1 MRRLTFYF
9 QTISVSSQMRCLSGL
24 QAINKE
30 LFIIVH
36 KSVQKLVTICSIR
49 VSMNVVA
56 ARPVLLV
63 ALQPRKPISRRFCN
77 PHTYKTARRIQHIMY
92 ISTSLLYLFFFY
104 SWNNGKRPQTCVSSI
119 YISNNG
125 EESIDS
131 NLTQDL

>member
-9 QTISVSSQMRCLSGL
+9 QTIRVSSQRCLSGL
-24 QAINKE
+24 QAISKE

-36 KSVQKLVTICSIR
+36 KSVQKLVTICSIT
-49 VSMNVVA
+49 VSMNVVP

-63 ALQPRKPISRRFCN
+63 ALQPRKPISRRFYN
-77 PHTYKTARRIQHIMY
+77 PHTYKTARRMQHIMY
-92 ISTSLLYLFFFY
+92 ISTSLLYLFFFTLGTM
-104 SWNNGKRPQTCVSSI
+104 GKGHRRVSSI